1 MHLWAGSL
9 EGGVNQK
16 FKHKRGL
23 MKASGVKDLARVFAA
38 AIAVS
43 VVMLVLVLMI
53 YWIQSIL
60 ELPKHFPAAI
70 LTLLRAV

>member
-1 MHLWAGSL
+1 MGLWAGSL
-9 EGGVNQK
+9 EVVAGQK
-16 FKHKRGL
+16 LKHKRSL
-23 MKASGVKDLARVFAA
+23 AKASGVKDLARVFAA

-43 VVMLVLVLMI
+43 IVMVVLVLMI

-60 ELPKHFPAAI
+60 EFPKHFPAAI

>member
-1 MHLWAGSL
+1 MVAG
-9 EGGVNQK
+9 QK
-16 FKHKRGL
+16 LKHKRSL
-23 MKASGVKDLARVFAA
+23 AKASRVKDLARVFAA

-43 VVMLVLVLMI
+43 IVMVVLVFMI

-60 ELPKHFPAAI
+60 EFPKHFPAAI